1 MSLVFWGLTS
11 AMIIAAVSIVVTPIS
26 VRGATM
32 NLRTVAMA
40 VVVSIFAIGLS
51 SVTGSPDAV
60 TAENDHAKDSRNST
74 GSSSNAKSSTS
85 VGSVASMV
93 DGLKERLNKEPDDA
107 NGWILLARSYE
118 HLGRNEEAVSAYNR
132 AKALRKSD
140 SKLEESLVAASR
152 AEYKP
157 VVRAGPTVRGRI
169 VLSPDAAALVEPSD
183 TVFIFAKGD
192 MNQAMPLVAL
202 RKSVADLPL
211 DYALTDDL
219 AMMPGSSLADFNEV
233 VVIAQVS
240 RSGRA
245 KDVYY
250 HVRPIFE
257 VLFCETNPIPLKTAL
272 ALRGLA
278 TDELR
283 LPLTPMTQ
291 PAKERLQVAMKEYG
305 LL

>member
-11 AMIIAAVSIVVTPIS
+11 AMIIAAVAIVVTPIS

-40 VVVSIFAIGLS
+40 VVVSIFAIGLY

-118 HLGRNEEAVSAYNR
+118 HLGRNQEALSAYSR
-132 AKALRKSD
+132 ARGLGKTD
-140 SKLEESLVAASR
+140 PKLEASLVAGSLSDNEPALLS
-152 AEYKP
+152 
-157 VVRAGPTVRGRI
+157 GPAIRGRLA
-169 VLSPDAAALVEPSD
+169 LSDEAAALVQPGD

-192 MNQAMPLVAL
+192 LNQAMPLLAI
-202 RKSVADLPL
+202 RKPVADLPT
-211 DYALTDDL
+211 DYLLTD
-219 AMMPGSSLADFNEV
+219 AMAMVPGSSLADFEEV

-245 KDVYY
+245 KDV
-250 HVRPIFE
+250 
-257 VLFCETNPIPLKTAL
+257 LGG
-272 ALRGLA
+272 LRVA
-278 TDELR
+278 SDPVSPHADSFVELI
-283 LPLTPMTQ
+283 LD
-291 PAKERLQVAMKEYG
+291 AGESE
-305 LL
+305 